1 MANKT
6 KQKKKVLLI
15 EPNYANKFPPV
26 GLMKIA
32 TYYRHRRELYNDD
45 WEVVF
50 YKGDLKNFVIE
61 RITDHLI
68 NTLNDA
74 DGTNHNWNFYKD
86 ILFEYIKTRK
96 TDLLEQLPLTIPS
109 EDDCEKIFKNIALFD
124 LINEAKDKYWKKT
137 WEKEPEWDRVGV
149 TTLFTFYWDITIETI
164 EFAKKLV
171 KDQNNL
177 MVGGVLASIQPNELA
192 TVTKLKIHKKGQA
205 GGIHIGILRAGD
217 LDKGDTQ
224 KIDELELDYSILDE
238 IEYQYPMSNAY
249 YRYTTRGCVN
259 KCPFC
264 AVPTLEPDYI
274 PYIPLKERVE
284 RINDLY
290 GSQKNLL
297 LMDNNVLASKHY
309 PKIIQEIIDCGF
321 QKGAKF
327 IQPNLLEIAIR
338 NLRNDI
344 NDRAYIR
351 KAWYLIDEFYNS
363 LKGEESYILYTIRE
377 KHHITKYLTTTKEN
391 LISAY
396 DEIKP
401 IYEKHH
407 KQGLGKLRTVDF
419 NQGLDARLFTPEK
432 AKLMG
437 QIAIRPVRI
446 AFDDIRTEK
455 KYCAAI
461 RMCKEAGMRDFSNY
475 LLYNFKDHPD
485 DLYNRLK
492 INVDLC
498 DELHISIYSFPMKFH
513 PIRKT
518 DEMDEDYS
526 HNRDYIGIH
535 WNRKYIRAIQAIL
548 NSTKGKIG
556 RGTSFFKKAFGKNIE
571 EYQKLLEMP
580 ETMIIYRF
588 FFEWLGT
595 KEGVAK
601 TKEILGHSLEN
612 ISTHAWWKC
621 YNKCKNSVSRKEWD
635 DIKRFIHENNFDII
649 NQFDK
654 PQIKHLLSFYQ
665 KNRKSIIESDT
676 ELYQM
681 KQVYDQ
687 NPIMVPTRHGKI
699 LQNKR

>member
-1 MANKT
+1 MARKI

-15 EPNYANKFPPV
+15 EPNYSNKFPPV

-32 TYYRHRRELYNDD
+32 TYYRNRSILYGDE

-50 YKGDLKNFVIE
+50 YKGDLKHFVIE
-61 RITDHLI
+61 RITDKLI
-68 NTLNDA
+68 EKLNDA
-74 DGTNHNWNFYKD
+74 DGTNHNWHFYKD
-86 ILFEYIKTRK
+86 ILFDYIRTRK
-96 TDLLEQLPLTIPS
+96 SELLENLPLTIQPY
-109 EDDCEKIFKNIALFD
+109 DDGEKTFKYVILTD
-124 LINEAKDKYWKKT
+124 LIKEAKDKYWKKT
-137 WEKEPEWDRVGV
+137 WEQEPEWDRVGV

-171 KDQNNL
+171 KKTENL
-177 MVGGVLASIQPNELA
+177 MVGGVLASIQPKELA
-192 TVTKLKIHKKGQA
+192 EATGLHIHKKGQA

-259 KCPFC
+259 KCAFC
-264 AVPTLEPDYI
+264 AVPTLEPDYM

-284 RINDLY
+284 RINNLY
-290 GSQKNLL
+290 GEQKDLL
-297 LMDNNVLASKHY
+297 LMDNNVLASEYY
-309 PKIIQEIIDCGF
+309 PQIIQEIIACGF

-327 IQPNLLEIAIR
+327 YQPNLLEIAIR
-338 NLRNDI
+338 NLQRDI

-351 KAWYLIDEFYNS
+351 KAWYLIDELYNS
-363 LKGEESYILYTIRE
+363 LKGDESYNLYTIRE
-377 KHHITKYLTTTKEN
+377 KYHITKYLTTTKES
-391 LISAY
+391 LIAAY

-407 KQGLGKLRTVDF
+407 KPGLGKLRIVDF

-432 AKLMG
+432 ARLMG

-461 RMCKEAGMRDFSNY
+461 RMCKDAGMRDFSNY
-475 LLYNFKDHPD
+475 LLYNFKDYPE
-485 DLYNRLK
+485 DLYKRLK

-556 RGTSFFKKAFGKNIE
+556 RGTEFFHKAFGNNID
-571 EYQKLLEMP
+571 EYKMLLEMP

-588 FFEWLGT
+588 FFEWLGN
-595 KEGVAK
+595 EDGIIRA
-601 TKEILGHSLEN
+601 KEILGYSLED
-612 ISTHAWWKC
+612 ISTQAWWKC
-621 YNKCKNSVSRKEWD
+621 FNECKVSIPAYEWD
-635 DIKRFIHENNFDII
+635 NVLNFIHKNDFDYDNDILK
-649 NQFDK
+649 N
-654 PQIKHLLSFYQ
+654 PLAIKLLSFY
-665 KNRKSIIESDT
+665 KNNRKSIIEENSD
-676 ELYQM
+676 LYIM
-681 KQVYDQ
+681 KKEYDQ
-687 NPIMVPTRHGKI
+687 NPTMKLTRHGK
-699 LQNKR
+699 KRN